1 MSVRR
6 EFHLREERFLL
17 CWPLCHPDDSV
28 LLLKSPLFEILRSLS
43 AIPSRHITSVKVG
56 GEVHAANCRTHS
68 ITRSHSQL
76 ETLLSDAHANSAAQ
90 ALRYGGVSVNLWADG
105 YGDSNPIAS
114 NATAT
119 GRAKNRRVEISVAS
133 LRRCNRLTICTSVSY
148 GRERRCNL

>member
-1 MSVRR
+1 MMSVRR

-17 CWPLCHPDDSV
+17 SWPLCHPDDS
-28 LLLKSPLFEILRSLS
+28 LLLLESPLFEILRSLS

-56 GEVHAANCRTHS
+56 GEAPCRKLPNTF

-90 ALRYGGVSVNLWADG
+90 ALRDGGVSVNLWADG
-105 YGDSNPIAS
+105 YGGSNPIAS

-119 GRAKNRRVEISVAS
+119 GRAKNRRVEISIAS
-133 LRRCNRLTICTSVSY
+133 
-148 GRERRCNL
+148 

>member
-17 CWPLCHPDDSV
+17 CSPLCHPDDSV
-28 LLLKSPLFEILRSLS
+28 LLLESPLFEILRSLS

-56 GEVHAANCRTHS
+56 GEAHAANCRTHS

-90 ALRYGGVSVNLWADG
+90 ALRDGGVSVQSLCGWLWG
-105 YGDSNPIAS
+105 QQSNRQQRYCHGARQESP
-114 NATAT
+114 
-119 GRAKNRRVEISVAS
+119 
-133 LRRCNRLTICTSVSY
+133 C
-148 GRERRCNL
+148 

>member
-1 MSVRR
+1 
-6 EFHLREERFLL
+6 LN
-17 CWPLCHPDDSV
+17 
-28 LLLKSPLFEILRSLS
+28 EILRSLS
-43 AIPSRHITSVKVG
+43 AIPARHITSVKIR
-56 GEVHAANCRTHS
+56 GEAAHAANCRTHS

-90 ALRYGGVSVNLWADG
+90 ALRDGGVSVNLWADG

-133 LRRCNRLTICTSVSY
+133 
-148 GRERRCNL
+148 